1 MLGQLIVDLL
11 PWPTGSSDRDRGTEL
26 LKKVMSDRLYVPETD
41 TPGAIKRALND
52 SGWLEQEVIA
62 AGEVRQGKEPTVM
75 GMLTG
80 AALVEALRP
89 RRSKAI
95 PKHFVLAVTRDRVVA
110 FGVTSTGDD
119 FGDVYELWVRPE
131 VAGSWPRSSVRLLD
145 VAATAGTLELD
156 GSERLPVYRGDRD
169 PSTEELFA
177 LLGSS

>member
-26 LKKVMSDRLYVPETD
+26 LKKVMSDRLYVPETN

-80 AALVEALRP
+80 AALVEVLR
-89 RRSKAI
+89 RRSKTL
-95 PKHFVLAVTRDRVVA
+95 PRHFVLAVTRDRVIA
-110 FGVTSTGDD
+110 FGVIGTGDD
-119 FGDVYELWVRPE
+119 FGDVYELWIRPE
-131 VAGSWPRSSVRLLD
+131 AAGSWPRSSVRLLD
-145 VAATAGTLELD
+145 VAATAGTLEVD
-156 GSERLPVYRGDRD
+156 GSEGLPVYRGARD

-177 LLGSS
+177 VLGCS